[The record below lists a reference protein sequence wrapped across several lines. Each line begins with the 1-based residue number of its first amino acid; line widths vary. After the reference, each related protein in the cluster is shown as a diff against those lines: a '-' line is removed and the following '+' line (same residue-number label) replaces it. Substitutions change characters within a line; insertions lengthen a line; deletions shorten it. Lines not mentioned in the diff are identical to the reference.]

1 MIKTNG
7 YYLSNPAFYE
17 DYVGGNKIQ
26 GYCHNAYKFDDDGT
40 FRIGAIYN
48 DELNVKFKKTDF
60 DAEQIN
66 KFTVEKKILKLTFNF
81 DKIYSH
87 KIELIIKNS
96 EILNE
101 KGNIFKFREFK

>member
-17 DYVGGNKIQ
+17 DYVGGNKIE

-48 DELNVKFKKTDF
+48 NDLKVKFKKTDF
-60 DAEQIN
+60 DGEQLN
-66 KFTVEKKILKLTFNF
+66 KFILEKNILKLIFNF

-87 KIELIIKNS
+87 KIELIIKTS
-96 EILNE
+96 EILSE
-101 KGNIFKFREFK
+101 KGNLFKFIQFK